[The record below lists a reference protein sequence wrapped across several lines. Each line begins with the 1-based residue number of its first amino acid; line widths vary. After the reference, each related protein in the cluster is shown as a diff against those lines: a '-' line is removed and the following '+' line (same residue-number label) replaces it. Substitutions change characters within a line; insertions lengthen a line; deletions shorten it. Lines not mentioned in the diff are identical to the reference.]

1 MKPVQTFDNFPP
13 FANAGSRQAP
23 GDAKYSL
30 GFVPADTLPAEWGN
44 YFFHGA
50 TKGISD
56 LNSATRSIWLEMN
69 SVLEAENITPDANE
83 NDQLLEALNKI
94 KAEAILAAHP
104 VGSLYWTSS
113 SENPAVTFGGGTW
126 TRIKDKFILAAGDTY
141 TNGATGGAATVT
153 LTTAQMPSHRHSF
166 TPSGTVSSH
175 THTVGAHS
183 HGLNSHTHT
192 IPKHKHGTGTL
203 AASSQSLSASFQIRQ
218 GRYESIQPVTN
229 CSVTTVGNPVGVY
242 QIENYNLSKQ
252 QVTFSLSHG
261 HSITGSTADTDELT
275 SGKATGS
282 TANSTA
288 FDSGSTTP
296 TFTGTAS
303 STEYKGGPS
312 GATSGQASPHEN
324 MPPYIVKYCWER
336 VS

>member
-1 MKPVQTFDNFPP
+1 MVPNGAAYANYP
-13 FANAGSRQAP
+13 FANNGTKTPPGGSTES
-23 GDAKYSL
+23 AKYAL
-30 GFVPADTLPAEWGN
+30 GMVPADTFPAEWAN

-50 TKGISD
+50 TAGITR
-56 LNSATRSIWLEMN
+56 LNSDTGSIKKEIN
-69 SVLEAENITPDANE
+69 TVLENFNITPDATLN
-83 NDQLLEALNKI
+83 NQLLAALNKL
-94 KAEAILAAHP
+94 KADAALAAHP
-104 VGSLYWTSS
+104 VGSLYWTSVN
-113 SENPAVTFGGGTW
+113 ENPAVTFGGGTW
-126 TRIKDKFILAAGDTY
+126 TQIKDKFILAAGDTY

-153 LTTAQMPSHRHSF
+153 LTTDQIPSHDHSF

-175 THTVGAHS
+175 SHKVGAHS

-261 HSITGSTADTDELT
+261 HSITGSTADSSELT
-275 SGKATGS
+275 SGTATGS

-296 TFTGTAS
+296 TFTGTAG
-303 STEYKGGPS
+303 TTDAKGGGGS
-312 GATSGQASPHEN
+312 HEN